1 MSAADRRKWDTR
13 YREGAYE
20 ARRHPSAFLAA
31 WADRLPQRGR
41 ALDLACGAGR
51 NAIFLARRGLAV
63 DAVDISPVALA
74 RGRRDAGRLDI
85 RWIEADL
92 EAGFTPPDDYDAI
105 VNIRYVQL
113 DLVAALVPAMRPGAT
128 LLVEQHLRQTDPTA
142 PPVVGPR
149 NPAFRVPP
157 GALSKLAR
165 GLDVAHHE
173 EGLFTEPDG
182 VVAALAR
189 LVARRPV

>member
-1 MSAADRRKWDTR
+1 MSAADRRKWDAR

-51 NAIFLARRGLAV
+51 NAIFLAQRGLAV

-74 RGRRDAGRLDI
+74 RARRDACRLDI

-92 EAGFTPPDDYDAI
+92 EADFTPPHDYDVI

-113 DLVAALVPAMRPGAT
+113 DLVVALTSALRPGAT

-142 PPVVGPR
+142 PPVVGPQ
-149 NPAFRVPP
+149 NSAFRVPP
-157 GALSKLAR
+157 GALAKLAR
-165 GLDVAHHE
+165 DLEVAHHE

-189 LVARRPV
+189 LVAHRPR